1 MNENIQ
7 IDRTLFSDGVRSESV
22 VQGIQKTA
30 VLLAN
35 FVAEVSQQLPEK
47 DLAPFR
53 ERAADAV
60 DFLGIVIDILGVE
73 TEVASEEE
81 PNAPEELKPNAP
93 EEPKPVP
100 QKQSKTPAS
109 HPVKAAP
116 ATRLT
121 AIEDILTNAED
132 YLAKLGDDE
141 EKNAPVE
148 TNPTP
153 KRKVRERASK
163 DLFPMEPFPKEPV
176 VPEEP
181 KEPQVRTPSEPEQ
194 DLPWALPNENDAE
207 PINEIQT
214 LLVSRQLPIRVT
226 GEISLINPFKHNDLL
241 GHELVKKLKLKGLS
255 EYGTASILVALW
267 GEKEAS

>member
-7 IDRTLFSDGVRSESV
+7 IDRTLFSDEVRSESV
-22 VQGIQKTA
+22 VWGIQKTA

-73 TEVASEEE
+73 TEVASVGE
-81 PNAPEELKPNAP
+81 PIAPEELKPNAP

-109 HPVKAAP
+109 RPVKTAPPAA
-116 ATRLT
+116 RQT
-121 AIEDILTNAED
+121 AIEDILANAED
-132 YLAKLGDDE
+132 YLAKIGGDE

-148 TNPTP
+148 NNPTP

-163 DLFPMEPFPKEPV
+163 DLFPMEPFPKEPT

-181 KEPQVRTPSEPEQ
+181 QDLTPSEPEQ
-194 DLPWALPNENDAE
+194 DIPWALPNECDAE

-214 LLVSRQLPIRVT
+214 HIVSRQLPIRLT
-226 GEISLINPFKHNDLL
+226 EKIPLIDPLKYNALL

-267 GEKEAS
+267 GGKEAS